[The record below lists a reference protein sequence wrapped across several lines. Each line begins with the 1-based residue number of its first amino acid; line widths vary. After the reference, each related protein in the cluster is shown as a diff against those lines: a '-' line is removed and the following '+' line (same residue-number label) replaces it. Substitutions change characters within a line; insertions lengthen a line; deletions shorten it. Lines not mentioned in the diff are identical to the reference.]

1 MRKRLETC
9 SAGRV
14 RVFRSLYETSLNRTS
29 PALGFTPAEHYAYK
43 PFGTW
48 LMLAEIV
55 LFGLLPAVLLLH
67 PKTSARRGLLIVAA
81 LLVCSGILVNRFV
94 MTIQTLALPT
104 LPFDQFI
111 SYLPSWQELASFGA
125 VIAYGVIVYSVSYRY
140 LPLFP
145 RENKEVN
152 HVSGR

>member
-1 MRKRLETC
+1 
-9 SAGRV
+9 
-14 RVFRSLYETSLNRTS
+14 
-29 PALGFTPAEHYAYK
+29 
-43 PFGTW
+43 
-48 LMLAEIV
+48 MLAEIV
-55 LFGLLPAVLLLH
+55 LFGLVPAVLLLH
-67 PKTSARRGLLIVAA
+67 PRTAARRGLLIVAA

-111 SYLPSWQELASFGA
+111 SYLPSWQEVASFGA